1 MKNYFNLLIFSSM
14 LLAGFSAFA
23 ASTGE
28 LTPDCGPIIQKTNA
42 QDFEAFRGKVVYLD
56 FWATWCPPCR
66 KSMPALNH
74 LRNDL
79 LDSGFEVVAINVDEH
94 QQDAEQYLKKY
105 PVDYINIFDP
115 SAECPKVFNL
125 EGMPTAYLIDKNGV
139 IQDIHVGFRNGDIK
153 KIRSKVLEL
162 LENNNEIS
170 AN

>member
-14 LLAGFSAFA
+14 LFAGFSAFA

-28 LTPDCGPIIQKTNA
+28 LTPDCEPIIQKTNA

-66 KSMPALNH
+66 KSMPALNQ

-115 SAECPKVFNL
+115 SAKCPKVFNL

-139 IQDIHVGFRNGDIK
+139 IQDIHVGFRKGDIK
-153 KIRSKVLEL
+153 TIRSKVLEL
-162 LENNNEIS
+162 LENTHE
-170 AN
+170 